1 MAEVSGPVGSEIG
14 VNEPYDCVD
23 GRTFIGF
30 SLLNYF
36 LSHETY
42 QGEGHVGKPLTHFS
56 CNVRLDWEKMVL
68 CEIFHIDYIRIL
80 TT

>member
-1 MAEVSGPVGSEIG
+1 MAEVSGPMASEIG
-14 VNEPYDCVD
+14 ASEPCDCVD

-30 SLLNYF
+30 WLLNYF

-42 QGEGHVGKPLTHFS
+42 QGEGHVRKPLTHFS
-56 CNVRLDWEKMVL
+56 YNVRSDWEKMVL
-68 CEIFHIDYIRIL
+68 CEIFHIDCIWIL